1 MAGAVRVRQSLSR
14 LILGSRLFLLEN
26 AGHAPFDEREDAFVA
41 AFHDFVE
48 R

>member
-1 MAGAVRVRQSLSR
+1 MVGAVRVRQSLSR
-14 LILGSRLFLLEN
+14 LILGSRLVDLEN
-26 AGHAPFDEREDAFVA
+26 AALFDGREDAFVA